1 MLPENLDKHFDEPAA
16 RRRLIATWLKDGI
29 YSFDESD
36 PTRPLYRI
44 DTPPPTVSGSLHVG
58 HVFSY
63 THTDVAVR
71 YRRMRGY
78 NVFYPMGW
86 DDNGLPTERRVE
98 NYYHVSCDPSEPY
111 ISGLAMDQANA
122 KTRKERPRRLSR
134 KNFIELCKDLTTVD
148 EEAFKDLWR
157 NIGLSV
163 DWSQEYA
170 TIGERARA
178 VSQYSFID
186 LYSKGH
192 IYNTWS
198 PTMWDVD
205 FRSAI
210 AQAELEDREEAG
222 AYHHIRFGVED
233 SDESFV
239 IATTRPELLPACV
252 GVAAHPNDKR
262 YSHLIG
268 RRAVTPL
275 FHAPIPV
282 FAAEEADPEKGT
294 GILMVCTFGDAMDVE
309 WWRRESLPLRQ
320 VITPEGRMVQVEF
333 GTDGWESLDPSAA
346 QMVYNE
352 VAGGSL
358 KAARQHIVEALGDA
372 LVNEPEPITHAV
384 KYYEKGKRP
393 IEFLST
399 RQWFVSLLDKKDA
412 LIRRG
417 QELDWYPSHMGARYQ
432 NWVENLQFDWCISRQ
447 RYFGVAIPV
456 WYRLDNDGNPD
467 YINPILPN
475 PDSLPVDPMS
485 DPAPGFEE
493 EMRDKPGGF
502 TGDPDIFDTWFTSS
516 LSPQITT
523 GWIDSPERFT
533 RLFPMDV
540 RPQAHDI
547 IRTWAFYTIAKAHL
561 HHDTVPWQKVL
572 ISGWI
577 LDPDRKKM
585 SKSKGNTQT
594 PAEFV
599 ETYMADGMRYWAA
612 GARLGV
618 DTAFDEQVMK
628 TGRRLVTKLYNAGRF
643 VLGFDDPDAIGG
655 EESAAPAGGAAA
667 GPPPDSHG
675 AIPSGKATVSNEV
688 DRTFLVRVIKT
699 IKKATAAFESEMFA
713 VALEEI
719 ETFFWSTFT
728 DTYIELVKERAKRG
742 GADGASAVQALRNS
756 LSILLRLFAPFVPFI
771 TEEIWSWDL
780 AKRDGAT
787 KSIHHAPWPGAH
799 ELGTLS
805 GAGGETSSG
814 ADDKSWETAVEVL
827 SLVRKYK
834 TVNKLSG
841 GTPLAEAHL
850 RIPAP
855 LSDAYV
861 SDLSDSL
868 RVGALKFE
876 VVEGTAAELLDAK
889 E

>member
-1 MLPENLDKHFDEPAA
+1 MLPEDLDKHFDEPAA
-16 RRRLIATWLKDGI
+16 RRRFIAKWLQEKI

-36 PTRPLYRI
+36 TTRPLYRI

-111 ISGLAMDQANA
+111 VPDIHVEQANA

-134 KNFIELCKDLTTVD
+134 KNFIELCKGLTTID
-148 EEAFKDLWR
+148 EEAFKDLWQ
-157 NIGLSV
+157 NLGLSV

-170 TIGERARA
+170 TIGDRARA

-186 LYSKGH
+186 LYNKGH

-222 AYHHIRFGVED
+222 AYHHIRFDVDG

-252 GVAAHPNDKR
+252 GVAAHPDDKR
-262 YSHLIG
+262 YAHLIG

-275 FHAPIPV
+275 FHAPVPI

-320 VITPEGRMVQVEF
+320 VITPEGRMVEVEF
-333 GTDGWESLDPSAA
+333 GSEGWDSLDPESANK
-346 QMVYNE
+346 VYSE

-358 KAARQHIVEALGDA
+358 KAARKQIVESLGDA
-372 LVNEPEPITHAV
+372 LVKEPEPVTHAV

-417 QELDWYPSHMGARYQ
+417 EELDWYPTHMGARYR

-456 WYRLDNDGNPD
+456 WYSLDGEGNPD
-467 YINPILPN
+467 YKNPILPD
-475 PDSLPVDPMS
+475 PETLPVDPMS

-493 EMRDKPGGF
+493 AMRDKPGGF

-523 GWIDSPERFT
+523 GWIDSPEWFEK
-533 RLFPMDV
+533 LFPMDV

-561 HHDTVPWQKVL
+561 HHNSVPWRKVL

-643 VLGFDDPDAIGG
+643 VLGFDDPQVGG
-655 EESAAPAGGAAA
+655 ESAASSLSSAVQN
-667 GPPPDSHG
+667 D
-675 AIPSGKATVSNEV
+675 V
-688 DRTFLVRVIKT
+688 DRTFLARLAQT
-699 IKKATAAFESEMFA
+699 IEKATSAFEGEMFA
-713 VALEEI
+713 VALEEV

-742 GADGASAVQALRNS
+742 GEQGDSAVRTLRTG
-756 LSILLRLFAPFVPFI
+756 LSVLLRLFAPFVPFI
-771 TEEIWSWDL
+771 TEEIWSWDF
-780 AKRDGAT
+780 AQREGAY
-787 KSIHHAPWPGAH
+787 KSIHRAPWPRPE
-799 ELGTLS
+799 ELGDGSAGGAT
-805 GAGGETSSG
+805 GAGDALGT
-814 ADDKSWETAVEVL
+814 DDGKSWESAVEVL

-841 GTPLAEAHL
+841 GTPLAEARL
-850 RIPAP
+850 RVPTA
-855 LSDAYV
+855 LSQAYV

-868 RVGALKFE
+868 RVGALDLE